1 MAITEKLK
9 TTPPPLICLVALL
22 IGLAL
27 NAIWPL
33 VSIPG
38 HLGYVAGS
46 LLIFGSLLAMP
57 SILIKFRRMN
67 TTFDVRKS
75 PSAFIADGL
84 YRFSRNPSY
93 VALVLLFIGLGVAL
107 SNVWV
112 LILIVPAT
120 VIIDRYVIP
129 EEERRLEL
137 AFGDQYRSYK
147 SQVRRW
153 L

>member
-9 TTPPPLICLVALL
+9 TTPPPLIFLAALL
-22 IGLAL
+22 ISLAL

-33 VSIPG
+33 VSIPD
-38 HLGYVAGS
+38 HPRYITGS
-46 LLIFGSLLAMP
+46 LLIFGSLLPMP
-57 SILIKFRRMN
+57 SILIKFRRMH
-67 TTFDVRKS
+67 TSFDVRKS

-93 VALVLLFIGLGVAL
+93 VALVLLFIGLSVAL
-107 SNVWV
+107 SNLWV
-112 LILIVPAT
+112 LILLVPAA

-129 EEERRLEL
+129 EEERRLERV
-137 AFGDQYRSYK
+137 FGDQYRAYK
-147 SQVRRW
+147 LQVRRW

>member
-1 MAITEKLK
+1 MTITEKLK
-9 TTPPPLICLVALL
+9 TTPPPLICLAALL
-22 IGLAL
+22 ISLAL
-27 NAIWPL
+27 NSVWPL
-33 VSIPG
+33 VSIPD
-38 HLGYVAGS
+38 HVRYIVGS
-46 LLIFGSLLAMP
+46 LLIFGSLLPMP

-107 SNVWV
+107 SNLWV
-112 LILIVPAT
+112 LIWLVPVT

-129 EEERRLEL
+129 EEEHRLDL
-137 AFGDQYRSYK
+137 AFGDKYRAYK

>member
-1 MAITEKLK
+1 MTITEKLK
-9 TTPPPLICLVALL
+9 ITPPPLIFLAALL
-22 IGLAL
+22 ISLAL

-38 HLGYVAGS
+38 YLRYIAGS
-46 LLIFGSLLAMP
+46 LLIVGSLLAMP

-67 TTFDVRKS
+67 TPFDVRKS

-93 VALVLLFIGLGVAL
+93 AALVLFFIGLGVAL
-107 SNVWV
+107 SNLWV
-112 LILIVPAT
+112 LIWLVPAT
-120 VIIDRYVIP
+120 IIIDRCVIP
-129 EEERRLEL
+129 EEERRLEQ
-137 AFGDQYRSYK
+137 AFGDQYRAYK

>member
-1 MAITEKLK
+1 MASTENLK

-33 VSIPG
+33 VSIPD
-38 HLGYVAGS
+38 HVRYIAGS

-57 SILIKFRRMN
+57 SILVKFRRMK

-84 YRFSRNPSY
+84 YRFCRNPSY
-93 VALVLLFIGLGVAL
+93 VALVLLFIGLGFVLSILRLLIWLVPVA
-107 SNVWV
+107 
-112 LILIVPAT
+112 
-120 VIIDRYVIP
+120 VIIDRYVIL

-137 AFGDQYRSYK
+137 AFGDQYRDYK
-147 SQVRRW
+147 APVKPW

>member
-38 HLGYVAGS
+38 HLRYVAGS

-93 VALVLLFIGLGVAL
+93 VALVLLFIGFGVVL
-107 SNVWV
+107 SNVW
-112 LILIVPAT
+112 ILICLVPAT
-120 VIIDRYVIP
+120 AIIDRYVIP

-137 AFGDQYRSYK
+137 AFGDQYRAYK

>member
-9 TTPPPLICLVALL
+9 TTPPPLICLGALL
-22 IGLAL
+22 ISLAL

-38 HLGYVAGS
+38 HMRYSAGG

-67 TTFDVRKS
+67 TPFDVRKS
-75 PSAFIADGL
+75 PSTFITDGL

-93 VALVLLFIGLGVAL
+93 IALVLLFIGIGVAL
-107 SNVWV
+107 SNLWV
-112 LILIVPAT
+112 LVWLIPAI

-129 EEERRLEL
+129 EEERRLER
-137 AFGDQYRSYK
+137 AFGDQYRAYK

>member
-1 MAITEKLK
+1 MATAINLK
-9 TTPPPLICLVALL
+9 TTPPPLICLATLL
-22 IGLAL
+22 IGVAL
-27 NAIWPL
+27 NVIWPL
-33 VSIPG
+33 VSIPN
-38 HLGYVAGS
+38 HLRYVFGS

-57 SILIKFRRMN
+57 SILIKFRRVN

-75 PSAFIADGL
+75 PSVLIKDGL

-107 SNVWV
+107 SNLWV
-112 LILIVPAT
+112 PILLVPAT
-120 VIIDRYVIP
+120 AIIDRYVIP

-137 AFGDQYRSYK
+137 AFGDRYRAYK

>member
-1 MAITEKLK
+1 
-9 TTPPPLICLVALL
+9 
-22 IGLAL
+22 
-27 NAIWPL
+27 
-33 VSIPG
+33 
-38 HLGYVAGS
+38 
-46 LLIFGSLLAMP
+46 MP
-57 SILIKFRRMN
+57 SILIKFRRMK

-93 VALVLLFIGLGVAL
+93 VALVLLFTGLGVVL

-112 LILIVPAT
+112 LIWLVPAT
-120 VIIDRYVIP
+120 AIVDRFVIP

-137 AFGDQYRSYK
+137 AFGDQYRAYK

>member
-1 MAITEKLK
+1 MTITEKLK
-9 TTPPPLICLVALL
+9 TTPPPLICLSALL
-22 IGLAL
+22 ISLAL

-33 VSIPG
+33 VSIPD
-38 HLGYVAGS
+38 HVRYIAGS

-67 TTFDVRKS
+67 TPFDVRKS
-75 PSAFIADGL
+75 PSSFIADGL

-93 VALVLLFIGLGVAL
+93 VALVLLFIGLGMTL
-107 SNVWV
+107 SNLWV
-112 LILIVPAT
+112 LIWLVPAT
-120 VIIDRYVIP
+120 VIIDRYIIP
-129 EEERRLEL
+129 EEERRLER
-137 AFGDQYRSYK
+137 AFGDQYCAYK

>member
-1 MAITEKLK
+1 MAIAINLK
-9 TTPPPLICLVALL
+9 TTPPPLICLATLL
-22 IGLAL
+22 IGIAL

-33 VSIPG
+33 ASIPD
-38 HLGYVAGS
+38 HLRYASGS

-57 SILIKFRRMN
+57 SILIKFRRVN

-75 PSAFIADGL
+75 PSALIKDGL

-93 VALVLLFIGLGVAL
+93 VALVFLFIGLGVAL
-107 SNVWV
+107 SNLWV
-112 LILIVPAT
+112 PILLIPAT
-120 VIIDRYVIP
+120 GIIDRYVIP

-137 AFGDQYRSYK
+137 AFGDQYRAYK

>member
-9 TTPPPLICLVALL
+9 TTPPPLICLAALL

-33 VSIPG
+33 ISIPD
-38 HLGYVAGS
+38 HLRYIAGS

-67 TTFDVRKS
+67 TPFDVRRS
-75 PSAFIADGL
+75 PSALIRDGL

-93 VALVLLFIGLGVAL
+93 IALVLLLIGLGVAL
-107 SNVWV
+107 SNLW
-112 LILIVPAT
+112 ILICLIPAFS
-120 VIIDRYVIP
+120 VIDRCVIP
-129 EEERRLEL
+129 EEERRLEQTFGAQYL
-137 AFGDQYRSYK
+137 AYT
-147 SQVRRW
+147 SQLRRW

>member
-9 TTPPPLICLVALL
+9 TTPPPLICLTALL
-22 IGLAL
+22 ISLAL

-38 HLGYVAGS
+38 HLKYIAGS

-57 SILIKFRRMN
+57 GILIKFRRIN
-67 TTFDVRKS
+67 TSFDVRKS
-75 PSAFIADGL
+75 PSAFITDGL

-93 VALVLLFIGLGVAL
+93 IALVLLFIGLGVAL
-107 SNVWV
+107 SNLWM
-112 LILIVPAT
+112 LIWLVPAT

-129 EEERRLEL
+129 EEERRLER
-137 AFGDQYRSYK
+137 AFGDHYLAYK